1 MQLLLRCDNMEKV
14 YRNFVVGLLVL
25 TVLAPLGLLAV
36 GETFGEWG
44 PDQLKEKIGFVP
56 QGLEKLSGIWNAP
69 LSDYC
74 IPGEES
80 QTGKVGAYILTAVIG
95 VVVCG
100 GVLFFVGKKV
110 AKD

>member
-1 MQLLLRCDNMEKV
+1 MEKI

-25 TVLAPLGLLAV
+25 TVLAPLGLLAA

-44 PDQLKEKIGFVP
+44 PSELKGKIGFVP
-56 QGLEKLSGIWNAP
+56 QGLEKLSGIWDAP
-69 LSDYC
+69 LPDYG
-74 IPGEES
+74 IPGDES
-80 QTGKVGAYILTAVIG
+80 QTGKVGTYILTAVIG
-95 VVVCG
+95 IVVCS